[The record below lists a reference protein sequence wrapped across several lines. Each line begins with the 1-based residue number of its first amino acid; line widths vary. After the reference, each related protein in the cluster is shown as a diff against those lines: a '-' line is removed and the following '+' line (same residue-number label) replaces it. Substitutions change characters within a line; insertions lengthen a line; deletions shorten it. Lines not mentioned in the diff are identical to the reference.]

1 MYASRIAELQ
11 REERKLMTTYSAKS
25 QTAAVSGWYPFA
37 GTLLI
42 LVGGVNVL
50 QGLIALLKDDYFAIT
65 KGGLL
70 FSDFAA
76 WGTFFLVLGIIE
88 ILVGFGILAV
98 RTWARVLGVIIV
110 MLNTITQFAFIA
122 AFPIWTL
129 ASIALNI
136 TVIYA
141 LMKPLQSY
149 GERYGYIE

>member
-1 MYASRIAELQ
+1 
-11 REERKLMTTYSAKS
+11 MTTYSAKS

-70 FSDFAA
+70 FADFAA

-88 ILVGFGILAV
+88 IGVGFGILGV
-98 RTWARVLGVIIV
+98 RTWARVLGVTIV

>member
-1 MYASRIAELQ
+1 
-11 REERKLMTTYSAKS
+11 MTTYSAKS

-37 GTLLI
+37 GTLFI
-42 LVGGVNVL
+42 LVGGINVL

-70 FSDFAA
+70 FADFAA

-88 ILVGFGILAV
+88 ILVGFGILGV
-98 RTWARVLGVIIV
+98 RTWARVLI
-110 MLNTITQFAFIA
+110 MFNTITQFAFIA